1 MGKGCVRFKSLED
14 LALAVVGR
22 TVARVSVEKH
32 IANYQSAR
40 AFLGKGKSSAKKG
53 AMKKAKPKN

>member
-1 MGKGCVRFKSLED
+1 
-14 LALAVVGR
+14 
-22 TVARVSVEKH
+22 VSVEKH

-53 AMKKAKPKN
+53 AMKKAKPKK